1 MFVALLAIHI
11 FYISPILSL
20 AFGFIVSGCATAI
33 LMPIFIKMKERETSL
48 TSSLSDVLLLA
59 SAFDNLFS
67 LIAFNFCKHLAF
79 GLTLTHTMLINLM
92 GTIIGCAL
100 GFGFGNILK
109 LLDKKKLIFK
119 YLIFLITYPGLIL
132 MVFLLDKID
141 LRISGYIMTLLT
153 LLILNESSFQ
163 KEIISRQIKR
173 VWFVMRILLFICVGV
188 SLNFSEFRST
198 NNIPSIMFLIITSS
212 IVRII
217 AVYFSSY
224 SFNLPEKTFSSVC
237 WIPKASLQAALSSTV
252 LYEAKLL
259 NRDNF
264 ELISEGKT
272 ILFICF
278 LYIVVTA
285 TFGSILMSYI
295 IKKFKKK
302 KAEDNE
308 AMEFVK

>member
-1 MFVALLAIHI
+1 MTI
-11 FYISPILSL
+11 
-20 AFGFIVSGCATAI
+20 
-33 LMPIFIKMKERETSL
+33 
-48 TSSLSDVLLLA
+48 
-59 SAFDNLFS
+59 
-67 LIAFNFCKHLAF
+67 
-79 GLTLTHTMLINLM
+79 THTLLINLM

-100 GFGFGNILK
+100 GFGFGSIIK

-119 YLIFLITYPGLIL
+119 YLIFLITYPGLMI

-153 LLILNESSFQ
+153 LLILNESSFD

-188 SLNFSEFRST
+188 SLNFSEFSST
-198 NNIPSIMFLIITSS
+198 SSIHLILLLIITSS

-217 AVYFSSY
+217 SVYFSSY
-224 SFNLPEKTFSSVC
+224 SFNIQEKTFSSFC

-259 NRDNF
+259 NKNNIK
-264 ELISEGKT
+264 LISEGNM
-272 ILFICF
+272 ILFISF

-295 IKKFKKK
+295 IKKLKKK
-302 KAEDNE
+302 KEEDNE
-308 AMEFVK
+308 TMEFVK

>member
-1 MFVALLAIHI
+1 MFVAFVAIY
-11 FYISPILSL
+11 FFSISPMLSL
-20 AFGFIVSGCATAI
+20 ALGFIVSGCATAI

-79 GLTLTHTMLINLM
+79 GFTITHTLLINLM

-100 GFGFGNILK
+100 GFGFGSILK

-119 YLIFLITYPGLIL
+119 YLIFLITYPGLMM

-153 LLILNESSFQ
+153 LLILNESSFD

-173 VWFVMRILLFICVGV
+173 VWYVMRILLFICVGV
-188 SLNFSEFRST
+188 SLNFSEFSST
-198 NNIPSIMFLIITSS
+198 SNIPSIMLLIITSS

-217 AVYFSSY
+217 SVYFSSY
-224 SFNLPEKTFSSVC
+224 SFNLPEKTFSSFC
-237 WIPKASLQAALSSTV
+237 WIPKASLQAALSSTI

-259 NRDNF
+259 NKDNAM
-264 ELISEGKT
+264 IAEGKT

-295 IKKFKKK
+295 IKKLKKK